1 MRLFSAR
8 RWMACTAVTAL
19 VASLTVF
26 ASASRAQAPPD
37 PTPLPTESAGQ
48 APEPT
53 GELTLGTAVQA
64 ALARNPDLAAGG
76 YELKAADARILQA
89 RLRPNPEM
97 SVQFDNLSVAGAA
110 RGTSVLSSALTL
122 SQVIEIG
129 GKRALRTEVATS
141 DRDVVGIERQAQQL
155 DVLAEVTRRFISVV
169 AAQERLELA
178 RSTRELAQRTLTAIT
193 ARVQAARSPEAERSR
208 ADIALTRAQVQEQ
221 QADSELRSARFALA
235 ALWGS
240 PEPLFKQ
247 ARADLFALDPAVPF
261 ESLVQKLERNPDFV
275 RFASEVRL
283 RDAEVR
289 LAQAQARPNVTFGV
303 GVGQFNETRNTGIS
317 AGFSM
322 ALPVFDRNQGNIR
335 EAQVRRTQTDA
346 QRRAAFVR
354 ARAAVYGL
362 YQEIVASRTRLET
375 LRAQALPKAQQ
386 ALDQTQYG
394 YERGRFSY
402 LELATAQQEL
412 LDVRVAVIEAAA
424 NYHSVLAEIERLTG
438 ASLTAEPNPQ
448 ELP

>member
-8 RWMACTAVTAL
+8 RWMACTAVMAL
-19 VASLTVF
+19 VAALTVF
-26 ASASRAQAPPD
+26 ASELQAQALPD
-37 PTPLPTESAGQ
+37 PTPVPTESAGQ

-53 GELTLGTAVQA
+53 GELTLGAAVQA

-76 YELKAADARILQA
+76 YELKAAEARILQA
-89 RLRPNPEM
+89 RLRPNPEL
-97 SVQFDNLSVAGAA
+97 SVQFDNLSVAGGA
-110 RGTSVLSSALTL
+110 RGTSVMSSALTL

-141 DRDVVGIERQAQQL
+141 DRDVVGIERQALQL

-169 AAQERLELA
+169 TAQERLDLA
-178 RSTRELAQRTLTAIT
+178 RSTRELAQRTLNAIT
-193 ARVQAARSPEAERSR
+193 TRVQAARSPEAERSR

-261 ESLVQKLERNPDFV
+261 ESLVQKLEGFV
-275 RFASEVRL
+275 RFTSEFRL
-283 RDAEVR
+283 RDAEGR

-303 GVGQFNETRNTGIS
+303 GVGQFNETRNTGVS

-322 ALPVFDRNQGNIR
+322 ALPLFDRNQGNIR

-362 YQEIVASRTRLET
+362 YQEFVASRTRLET

-438 ASLTAEPNPQ
+438 APLAAEPNPQ